1 MAFVF
6 LIIGVVLVIS
16 GAKGTQSQLWAQLQL
31 DFSPS
36 AQKQGQ
42 HSFLAWLIA
51 ILIIGAVGYI
61 DELKE
66 LSRSFL
72 VLVVVVLLL
81 SNGGFFKQLQSLE
94 GSNGQQTT

>member
-16 GAKGTQSQLWAQLQL
+16 GAKGTQSQLWTQLQL

-36 AQKQGQ
+36 AQKSGQ